1 MKLFSFDTVHL
12 TKNIIFLSFRF
23 HLTVFTGVFAM
34 TLFII
39 ADGIV

>member
-1 MKLFSFDTVHL
+1 MKLFSFDTVNL
-12 TKNIIFLSFRF
+12 TKNIIFLSFRV
-23 HLTVFTGVFAM
+23 HLTVFTGVSAM

>member
-1 MKLFSFDTVHL
+1 MKLFSFDTVNL
-12 TKNIIFLSFRF
+12 TKNIIFLSESV
-23 HLTVFTGVFAM
+23 HLTVFTGVSAM